1 MQEKRI
7 RIILFLFLILNFV
20 LAGCTS
26 SNNKIVKEVN
36 SPDGKYTAIYFVRD
50 LGATTQ
56 KSYQL
61 TVLNKGKKLRDTGGN
76 ILISYWKFDLQW
88 KGDKLL
94 VVNIKSN
101 DEVFKQL
108 TQYKEIKIEYQED

>member
-1 MQEKRI
+1 MQQKRI
-7 RIILFLFLILNFV
+7 RMMLFLFLIFNFV
-20 LAGCTS
+20 LAGCTT
-26 SNNKIVKEVN
+26 SNNKIMKEVN

-61 TVLNKGKKLRDTGGN
+61 TVLNKDKKLGDTSGN
-76 ILISYWKFDLQW
+76 IFISYGKFDLQW
-88 KGDKLL
+88 KGDNLL
-94 VVNIKSN
+94 VVSIKKN

-108 TQYKEIKIEYQED
+108 TQYKEIEIQYQED